1 MTAANVEEWRPVPG
15 FEGKYE
21 VSNEGRVRS
30 LVKGEPRVLSQ
41 WAVQTGHLK
50 TRVGGRALKAGRYV
64 HQIVLE
70 AFVGPRP
77 FDTAVTRHLNGDP
90 TDNRVENLAW
100 GTQTENLYDSV
111 RHGTH
116 WAANKTHC
124 PRNHPYDELNTGN
137 YTGKNRTC
145 RTCARERMRA
155 NRDRHIGT
163 AGEQVAS

>member
-1 MTAANVEEWRPVPG
+1 MAEQWRPVPG

-30 LVKGEPRVLSQ
+30 LVQAEPRILSQ

-64 HQIVLE
+64 HQLVLE

-77 FDTAVTRHLNGDP
+77 FDDAVTRHLNGDP

-100 GTQTENLYDSV
+100 GTQAENLRDSV

-116 WAANKTHC
+116 WAASRTHC
-124 PRNHPYDELNTGN
+124 PRGHAYDEQNTGN
-137 YTGKNRTC
+137 YTGRNRIC
-145 RTCARERMRA
+145 RTCARDRMRSKRETYA
-155 NRDRHIGT
+155 DTTRIKK
-163 AGEQVAS
+163 AS